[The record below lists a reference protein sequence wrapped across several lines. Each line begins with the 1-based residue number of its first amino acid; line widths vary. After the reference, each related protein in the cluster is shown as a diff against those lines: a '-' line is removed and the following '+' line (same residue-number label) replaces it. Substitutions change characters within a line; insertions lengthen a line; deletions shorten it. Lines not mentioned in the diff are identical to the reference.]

1 MLKTTRYGI
10 WDMLVVRY
18 MGKTPYVVW
27 YYWRYDTGKA
37 QYVVRYVGGMV
48 RWYAVVDTLYG

>member
-1 MLKTTRYGI
+1 
-10 WDMLVVRY
+10 